1 MEKPIFIHV
10 RPGSNVLGLVS
21 TVDLATRI
29 AKIAKDFGLA
39 VRNSDQAET
48 VVRWAR
54 EKIPMFVI
62 LDWDGCEA
70 EAFKVLKEFAA
81 DADLK
86 KVPRVGC
93 LSHQKFNLKRD
104 AEAAGCDR
112 VYFKT
117 EFLRDLKDLFI
128 RYAR

>member
-1 MEKPIFIHV
+1 MV
-10 RPGSNVLGLVS
+10 GLVS
-21 TVDLATRI
+21 KVDLATRL
-29 AKIAKDFGLA
+29 AKVAKEFGLT
-39 VRNSDQAET
+39 VRNSDQAST
-48 VVRWAR
+48 VVRWAK
-54 EKIPMFVI
+54 EKAPLFVI

-70 EAFKVLKEFAA
+70 EAFKVLKEFSA

-93 LSHQKFNLKRD
+93 LSQEKFNLKRE
-104 AEAAGCDR
+104 AEMAGCDR
-112 VYFKT
+112 VYLKT